1 MKKQFKDIDAF
12 ATENWYNEFGHYH
25 RDNGL
30 PAREYADGH
39 KIWYLD
45 GVCCRFDEWIEYFL

>member
-30 PAREYADGH
+30 PACIHLSGSKY
-39 KIWYLD
+39 WYIH
-45 GVCCRFDEWIEYFL
+45 GRCVRFDQWIDYFL